1 LRASFPSAEFRIEHQ
16 IGLVDPLMPPRAAIR
31 WSLSGQ
37 HSGWGAFGTPSQ
49 APVYIM
55 GITHVEFGPYG
66 VRREYTLFDETAVWM
81 QILTHLG

>member
-1 LRASFPSAEFRIEHQ
+1 
-16 IGLVDPLMPPRAAIR
+16 
-31 WSLSGQ
+31 
-37 HSGWGAFGTPSQ
+37 
-49 APVYIM
+49 M